1 MLDYLYGCCHF
12 MPPSPLSLLQGPPNT
27 RKRSAPMEGVGSSS
41 EQEGDG
47 AFEEGAEGAGGGV
60 VKRWRPTAT
69 GDASTPQQQDEPR
82 QEGEESRGE
91 GEESGTTAAT
101 APATTTA
108 ATTGYKCTPCGFT
121 TEDWAEFQ
129 QHIPQH
135 QAEGGLGGVGA
146 SLQCVQCGAC
156 FASAG
161 SLARHRFIA
170 HRLRNEPRGHPA
182 NAGGGTASS
191 SSPDNGAG
199 AAVTPDGSPT
209 SPLRG
214 EDGSYGCRVCGR
226 RFDKQGDLNTH
237 FRTHGMAFITAHKN
251 DKPT

>member
-1 MLDYLYGCCHF
+1 MAHV
-12 MPPSPLSLLQGPPNT
+12 SPLSLPQGPPNT
-27 RKRSAPMEGVGSSS
+27 RKRSAPLEGVGSSS

-47 AFEEGAEGAGGGV
+47 AFEEGAEGAGGGGGV
-60 VKRWRPTAT
+60 VKRWRPAAT
-69 GDASTPQQQDEPR
+69 GDTSTPQQQDRDEPR
-82 QEGEESRGE
+82 QDGEESRGE
-91 GEESGTTAAT
+91 GEESGTATAAAAT
-101 APATTTA
+101 A
-108 ATTGYKCTPCGFT
+108 GYKCTPCGFT

-146 SLQCVQCGAC
+146 SLQCTQCGAC

-161 SLARHRFIA
+161 SLARHRFIT
-170 HRLRNEPRGHPA
+170 HRLRNEPRGQGA
-182 NAGGGTASS
+182 NAAGAAS

-199 AAVTPDGSPT
+199 AAMTPDGSPT